1 MILRKLNLAPRSALC
16 FGIFC
21 LMIVALG
28 VLALRQAALLNT
40 AEKFI
45 EENVLPSVKLLG
57 SLDREFVG
65 IRGNN
70 ARLRNPLEP
79 QDRKTK
85 ALSDIQQSRALIA
98 GFSDALGKLIVTP
111 QGRQAFDELNKAISD
126 YQTAQ
131 NHYLASVAA
140 GNFEEAVTISNG
152 EMKNEADQVENTL
165 KKLIGIND
173 GKAER
178 AGNQADDAYQ
188 QTLWMVG
195 IFIAVGVIA
204 TLLLAWLYTRSLTG
218 PINESLNIAQRIAAN
233 DLSKDIPH
241 SGSDEAA
248 RLIAALAAMQTNLRG
263 ALTLIGDSSTQLAAT
278 SEEMHAVT
286 EDASRTIQ
294 RQSNE
299 IEMAATAVNQMSA
312 AVEEVA
318 SNAASASEVTSQSST
333 AAMAGRAQVDETVT
347 AINLMVSKVQLT
359 STEVQGLAVM
369 ATDISKVLDV
379 IRAIAEQTNLLAL
392 NAAIEA
398 ARAGEAG
405 RGFAVV
411 ADEVRA
417 LQQSTRE
424 IEQMVGSI
432 QTGTGN
438 AVTAMEQTSVQAHK
452 TLEMANGAGKAL
464 LEITESISQINERNL
479 MIATAAEEQAQ
490 VAREVDRSLVSIR
503 DLSSQT
509 SDGSNQT
516 AIATAELSK
525 LAAGL
530 NRLTMLHKDIAQLNA
545 LTAENLTYGHSSGT
559 IQDKKAFVADLET
572 GKSAF
577 NTLQMLNQKITL
589 SGDVALVRNH
599 FSAEAVNSGKV
610 VPTEIE
616 NFQIWQKQKGQ
627 WLLIGRQAFRF

>member
-57 SLDREFVG
+57 SLDREFVA

-79 QDRKTK
+79 QERRTK
-85 ALSDIQQSRALIA
+85 ALSDIQQSRSLIA
-98 GFSDALGKLIVTP
+98 GFSDALSKLIVTP
-111 QGRQAFDELNKAISD
+111 QGRQAFDELNKANVD
-126 YQTAQ
+126 YQAAQ
-131 NHYLASVAA
+131 DHYLASVAA
-140 GNFEEAVTISNG
+140 GNLEGAVAISNG
-152 EMKNEADQVENTL
+152 EMKNAADQVENTL

-173 GKAER
+173 SKAEK
-178 AGNQADDAYQ
+178 AGNQADAAYQ

-195 IFIAVGVIA
+195 IFIAVGVVA

-233 DLSKDIPH
+233 DLSKDVPQ

-248 RLIAALAAMQTNLRG
+248 KLIAALAAMQTNLRS

-417 LQQSTRE
+417 LAHRTQQSTRE

-509 SDGSNQT
+509 SEGSNQT
-516 AIATAELSK
+516 AIATAELST

-530 NRLTMLHKDIAQLNA
+530 NRLT
-545 LTAENLTYGHSSGT
+545 
-559 IQDKKAFVADLET
+559 
-572 GKSAF
+572 
-577 NTLQMLNQKITL
+577 
-589 SGDVALVRNH
+589 
-599 FSAEAVNSGKV
+599 
-610 VPTEIE
+610 
-616 NFQIWQKQKGQ
+616 KQ
-627 WLLIGRQAFRF
+627 FRV

>member
-28 VLALRQAALLNT
+28 LLALRQAALLNT

-45 EENVLPSVKLLG
+45 ETNVLPSVKLLG

-79 QDRKTK
+79 QDRRTK
-85 ALSDIQQSRALIA
+85 ALSDIQQARSLIA
-98 GFSDALGKLIVTP
+98 GLSDSLSKLIVTP
-111 QGRQAFDELNKAISD
+111 QGRQAFDELRKANAD

-131 NHYLASVAA
+131 DRYLASVAA
-140 GNFEEAVTISNG
+140 GNLEGAVAISNG
-152 EMKNEADQVENTL
+152 DMKVAADQVENTL

-173 GKAER
+173 SKAEK
-178 AGNQADDAYQ
+178 AGDQAESAYQ
-188 QTLWMVG
+188 QTLLMVS
-195 IFIAVGVIA
+195 IFIAVGVIT
-204 TLLLAWLYTRSLTG
+204 TLLLAWMYTRSLIQ
-218 PINESLNIAQRIAAN
+218 PIGESLNIAQRIAAN
-233 DLSKDIPH
+233 DLSKDIPQD
-241 SGSDEAA
+241 GSDEAA
-248 RLIAALAAMQTNLRG
+248 RLIAALALMQANLRS

-312 AVEEVA
+312 AIEEVA

-347 AINLMVSKVQLT
+347 AINLMVSKVQIT

-417 LQQSTRE
+417 LAHRTQQSTRE

-452 TLEMANGAGKAL
+452 PLEMANGAGKAL
-464 LEITESISQINERNL
+464 LEITDSISQINERNL

-509 SDGSNQT
+509 TEGSNQT
-516 AIATAELSK
+516 AIATAELST
-525 LAAGL
+525 LASGL
-530 NRLTMLHKDIAQLNA
+530 NRLT
-545 LTAENLTYGHSSGT
+545 
-559 IQDKKAFVADLET
+559 
-572 GKSAF
+572 
-577 NTLQMLNQKITL
+577 
-589 SGDVALVRNH
+589 
-599 FSAEAVNSGKV
+599 
-610 VPTEIE
+610 
-616 NFQIWQKQKGQ
+616 KQ
-627 WLLIGRQAFRF
+627 FRV

>member
-16 FGIFC
+16 FGVFC
-21 LMIVALG
+21 LMIIALG
-28 VLALRQAALLNT
+28 LLALRQAAELNA

-45 EENVLPSVKLLG
+45 ENNVLPSVKLLA
-57 SLDREFVG
+57 SMDREFVT

-70 ARLRNPLEP
+70 ARVRNPIEP

-85 ALSDIQQSRALIA
+85 ALSDIQQSRSLIA

-111 QGRQAFDELNKAISD
+111 QGREAFGELTKANGD
-126 YQTAQ
+126 YQVTQ
-131 NHYLASVAA
+131 DRYLALVAA
-140 GNFEEAVTISNG
+140 GNLEAAVPLSNG
-152 EMKNEADQVENTL
+152 EMKNSADQVENTL
-165 KKLIGIND
+165 KKLIAVND
-173 GKAER
+173 GKAEK
-178 AGNQADDAYQ
+178 AGDAADTAYQ
-188 QTLWMVG
+188 QTLWLVG
-195 IFIAVGVIA
+195 IFITVGVLT
-204 TLLLAWLYTRSLTG
+204 TLILAWLYTRSLTG
-218 PINESLNIAQRIAAN
+218 PIGESLSIAQRIAGN
-233 DLSKDIPH
+233 DLSKDIPEN
-241 SGSDEAA
+241 GTDEAA
-248 RLIAALAAMQTNLRG
+248 KLIAALAAMQNNLRS

-318 SNAASASEVTSQSST
+318 GNAASASEVTSQSSA

-347 AINLMVSKVQLT
+347 AINLMVSKVQIT

-417 LQQSTRE
+417 LAHRTQQSTRE

-464 LEITESISQINERNL
+464 LEITDSISQINERNL

-525 LAAGL
+525 LASGL
-530 NRLTMLHKDIAQLNA
+530 NRLT
-545 LTAENLTYGHSSGT
+545 
-559 IQDKKAFVADLET
+559 
-572 GKSAF
+572 
-577 NTLQMLNQKITL
+577 
-589 SGDVALVRNH
+589 
-599 FSAEAVNSGKV
+599 
-610 VPTEIE
+610 
-616 NFQIWQKQKGQ
+616 KQ
-627 WLLIGRQAFRF
+627 FRV

>member
-16 FGIFC
+16 FGFFC
-21 LMIVALG
+21 LIIVALG
-28 VLALRQAALLNT
+28 LLSLRQAQILNE

-45 EENVLPSVKLLG
+45 ETNVLPSVKLLG

-79 QDRKTK
+79 QDRKTR
-85 ALSDIQQSRALIA
+85 ALADIQQSRSLI
-98 GFSDALGKLIVTP
+98 SDYSTGLGKLIVTP
-111 QGRQAFDELNKAISD
+111 EGRQAFDEFNKASAD
-126 YQTAQ
+126 YQSAQ
-131 NHYLASVAA
+131 NGYLASVSS
-140 GNFEEAVTISNG
+140 GNLENAVAISNN
-152 EMKNEADQVENTL
+152 EMKSAADQVEASL
-165 KKLIGIND
+165 KKLIGINEL
-173 GKAER
+173 KAQKAGDR
-178 AGNQADDAYQ
+178 AEAAYD
-188 QTLWMVG
+188 QTIWLVG
-195 IFIAVGVIA
+195 IFIVVGVFT
-204 TLLLAWLYTRSLTG
+204 TLLLALLYTRSLTV
-218 PINESLNIAQRIAAN
+218 PIGESLEIAERIAAN
-233 DLSKDIPH
+233 NLSKDITIE
-241 SGSDEAA
+241 GSDEAA
-248 RLIAALAAMQTNLRG
+248 KLITALAMMQTNLRK

-286 EDASRTIQ
+286 EDASRTIL

-299 IEMAATAVNQMSA
+299 IEMAATAVNEMSA

-318 SNAASASEVTSQSST
+318 SNAASASQVTSQSST

-347 AINLMVSKVQLT
+347 AINLMVSKVQIT

-417 LQQSTRE
+417 LAHRTQQSTRE
-424 IEQMVGSI
+424 IETMVSSI
-432 QTGTGN
+432 QSGTGN
-438 AVTAMEQTSVQAHK
+438 AVTAMEQTSVQAQK

-464 LEITESISQINERNL
+464 LDITDSISQINERNL

-509 SDGSNQT
+509 SEGSNQT
-516 AIATAELSK
+516 AIATAELST
-525 LAAGL
+525 LAADL
-530 NRLTMLHKDIAQLNA
+530 NRLT
-545 LTAENLTYGHSSGT
+545 
-559 IQDKKAFVADLET
+559 
-572 GKSAF
+572 
-577 NTLQMLNQKITL
+577 
-589 SGDVALVRNH
+589 
-599 FSAEAVNSGKV
+599 
-610 VPTEIE
+610 
-616 NFQIWQKQKGQ
+616 
-627 WLLIGRQAFRF
+627 RQFRMS

>member
-16 FGIFC
+16 FGLFC

-28 VLALRQAALLNT
+28 LLSLRQAQILNE

-45 EENVLPSVKLLG
+45 ETNVLPSVKLLG

-85 ALSDIQQSRALIA
+85 ALADIQQARALI
-98 GFSDALGKLIVTP
+98 SDYSAALGKLIVTP
-111 QGRQAFDELNKAISD
+111 QGRQAFDELNKTTADYQSAQNSYLAAVSAGNLENAVAIS
-126 YQTAQ
+126 
-131 NHYLASVAA
+131 N
-140 GNFEEAVTISNG
+140 N
-152 EMKNEADQVENTL
+152 EMKSAADQVEASL
-165 KKLIGIND
+165 KKLIGINEI
-173 GKAER
+173 KAQK
-178 AGNQADDAYQ
+178 AGDTAEAAYD
-188 QTLWMVG
+188 QTIWLVG
-195 IFIAVGVIA
+195 IFIVVGVFT
-204 TLLLAWLYTRSLTG
+204 TLFLALLYTRSLTVPMG
-218 PINESLNIAQRIAAN
+218 ESLEIAERIAAN
-233 DLSKDIPH
+233 NLSKDIKVE
-241 SGSDEAA
+241 GSDEAA
-248 RLIAALAAMQTNLRG
+248 KLITALAMMQTNLRN
-263 ALTLIGDSSTQLAAT
+263 ALTLIADSSTQLAAT

-286 EDASRTIQ
+286 EDASRTIL

-318 SNAASASEVTSQSST
+318 SNAASASQVTSQSST

-347 AINLMVSKVQLT
+347 AINLMVSKVQIT

-417 LQQSTRE
+417 LAHRTQQSTRE
-424 IEQMVGSI
+424 IETMVSSI
-432 QTGTGN
+432 QSGTGN

-464 LEITESISQINERNL
+464 LDITDSISQINERNL

-509 SDGSNQT
+509 SEGSNQT
-516 AIATAELSK
+516 AIATAELST
-525 LAAGL
+525 LATDL
-530 NRLTMLHKDIAQLNA
+530 NRLT
-545 LTAENLTYGHSSGT
+545 
-559 IQDKKAFVADLET
+559 
-572 GKSAF
+572 
-577 NTLQMLNQKITL
+577 
-589 SGDVALVRNH
+589 
-599 FSAEAVNSGKV
+599 
-610 VPTEIE
+610 
-616 NFQIWQKQKGQ
+616 
-627 WLLIGRQAFRF
+627 RQFKMS

>member
-16 FGIFC
+16 FGFFC
-21 LMIVALG
+21 LIIVALG
-28 VLALRQAALLNT
+28 LLSLRQAQILNE

-45 EENVLPSVKLLG
+45 ETNVLPSVKLLG

-79 QDRKTK
+79 QDRKTR
-85 ALSDIQQSRALIA
+85 ALADIQQSRLLI
-98 GFSDALGKLIVTP
+98 SDYSTGLGKLIVTP
-111 QGRQAFDELNKAISD
+111 EGRQAFDEFNKASAD
-126 YQTAQ
+126 YQSAQ
-131 NHYLASVAA
+131 NGYLASVSS
-140 GNFEEAVTISNG
+140 GNLENAVAISNN
-152 EMKNEADQVENTL
+152 EMKSAADQVEASL
-165 KKLIGIND
+165 KKLIGINEL
-173 GKAER
+173 KAQKAGDR
-178 AGNQADDAYQ
+178 AEAAYD
-188 QTLWMVG
+188 QTIWLVG
-195 IFIAVGVIA
+195 IFIVVGVFT
-204 TLLLAWLYTRSLTG
+204 TLLLALLYTRSLTV
-218 PINESLNIAQRIAAN
+218 PIGESLEIAERIAAN
-233 DLSKDIPH
+233 NLSKDITIE
-241 SGSDEAA
+241 GSDEAA
-248 RLIAALAAMQTNLRG
+248 KLITALAMMQTNLRK

-286 EDASRTIQ
+286 EDASRTIL

-299 IEMAATAVNQMSA
+299 IEMAATAVNEMSA

-318 SNAASASEVTSQSST
+318 SNAASASQVTSQSST

-347 AINLMVSKVQLT
+347 AINLMVSKVQIT

-417 LQQSTRE
+417 LAHRTQQSTRE
-424 IEQMVGSI
+424 IETMVSSI
-432 QTGTGN
+432 QSGTGN
-438 AVTAMEQTSVQAHK
+438 AVTAMEQTSVQAQK

-464 LEITESISQINERNL
+464 LDITDSISQINERNL

-509 SDGSNQT
+509 SEGSNQT
-516 AIATAELSK
+516 AIATAELST
-525 LAAGL
+525 LAADL
-530 NRLTMLHKDIAQLNA
+530 NRLT
-545 LTAENLTYGHSSGT
+545 
-559 IQDKKAFVADLET
+559 
-572 GKSAF
+572 
-577 NTLQMLNQKITL
+577 
-589 SGDVALVRNH
+589 
-599 FSAEAVNSGKV
+599 
-610 VPTEIE
+610 
-616 NFQIWQKQKGQ
+616 
-627 WLLIGRQAFRF
+627 RQFRMS

>member
-1 MILRKLNLAPRSALC
+1 MMLRKLNLAPRSALC

-28 VLALRQAALLNT
+28 LLALRQAAELNA

-45 EENVLPSVKLLG
+45 ETNVLPSVKLLG

-70 ARLRNPLEP
+70 ARVRNPIEP
-79 QDRKTK
+79 QERKTK
-85 ALSDIQQSRALIA
+85 ALGDIQQSRSLIA
-98 GFSDALGKLIVTP
+98 GYADALNKLIVTP
-111 QGRQAFDELNKAISD
+111 QGRQAFDELTKANTD
-126 YQTAQ
+126 YQAAQ
-131 NHYLASVAA
+131 DRYLASVAA
-140 GNFEEAVTISNG
+140 GNLEAAVATSNG
-152 EMKNEADQVENTL
+152 EMKSAADQVEATL
-165 KKLIGIND
+165 KKLTGIND
-173 GKAER
+173 SKAQK
-178 AGNQADDAYQ
+178 AGATADTAYQ

-195 IFIAVGVIA
+195 IFIAAGVLT
-204 TLLLAWLYTRSLTG
+204 TLLLAWMYTRSLTG
-218 PINESLNIAQRIAAN
+218 PIGESLNIAQRIADN
-233 DLSKDIPH
+233 DLTKDIPLE
-241 SGSDEAA
+241 GTDEAA
-248 RLIAALAAMQTNLRG
+248 RLIAALAAMQTNLRS

-333 AAMAGRAQVDETVT
+333 AAIAGRAQVDETVT

-359 STEVQGLAVM
+359 STEVQGLAAM

-417 LQQSTRE
+417 LAHRTQQSTRE
-424 IEQMVGSI
+424 IEQMVSSI

-438 AVTAMEQTSVQAHK
+438 AVTAMEQTSVQAQK

-509 SDGSNQT
+509 SEGSNQT
-516 AIATAELSK
+516 AIATAELSS
-525 LAAGL
+525 LASGL
-530 NRLTMLHKDIAQLNA
+530 NRLT
-545 LTAENLTYGHSSGT
+545 
-559 IQDKKAFVADLET
+559 
-572 GKSAF
+572 
-577 NTLQMLNQKITL
+577 
-589 SGDVALVRNH
+589 
-599 FSAEAVNSGKV
+599 
-610 VPTEIE
+610 
-616 NFQIWQKQKGQ
+616 KQ
-627 WLLIGRQAFRF
+627 FRV

>member
-28 VLALRQAALLNT
+28 LLALRQAALLNT

-45 EENVLPSVKLLG
+45 ETNVLPSVKLLG

-79 QDRKTK
+79 QDRRTK
-85 ALSDIQQSRALIA
+85 ALSDIQQARSLTA
-98 GFSDALGKLIVTP
+98 GLSDSLSKLIVTP
-111 QGRQAFDELNKAISD
+111 QGRQAFDELRKANAD

-131 NHYLASVAA
+131 DRYLASVAA
-140 GNFEEAVTISNG
+140 GNLEGAVAISNG
-152 EMKNEADQVENTL
+152 DMKVAADQVENTL

-173 GKAER
+173 SKAEK
-178 AGNQADDAYQ
+178 AGDQAESAYQ
-188 QTLWMVG
+188 QTLLMVS
-195 IFIAVGVIA
+195 IFIAVGVIT
-204 TLLLAWLYTRSLTG
+204 TLLLAWMYTRSLTQ
-218 PINESLNIAQRIAAN
+218 PIGESLNIAQRIAAN
-233 DLSKDIPH
+233 DLSKDIPQD
-241 SGSDEAA
+241 GSDEAA
-248 RLIAALAAMQTNLRG
+248 RLIAALALMQANLRS

-318 SNAASASEVTSQSST
+318 RNAASASEVTSQSST

-347 AINLMVSKVQLT
+347 AINLMVSKVQIT

-417 LQQSTRE
+417 LAHRTQQSTRE

-464 LEITESISQINERNL
+464 LEITDSISQINERDL

-509 SDGSNQT
+509 SEGSNQT
-516 AIATAELSK
+516 AIATAELST
-525 LAAGL
+525 LASGL
-530 NRLTMLHKDIAQLNA
+530 NRLT
-545 LTAENLTYGHSSGT
+545 
-559 IQDKKAFVADLET
+559 
-572 GKSAF
+572 
-577 NTLQMLNQKITL
+577 
-589 SGDVALVRNH
+589 
-599 FSAEAVNSGKV
+599 
-610 VPTEIE
+610 
-616 NFQIWQKQKGQ
+616 KQ
-627 WLLIGRQAFRF
+627 FRV